1 MKQTN
6 HARLML
12 ILSMAVFGTLAPFV
26 RHIPLTSGE
35 LALGRAVLA
44 AGLIA
49 LYLLITGQKIPLHGL
64 KKELL
69 LLLLSPVTGE
79 APLGEGGKVFADVV
93 MYISTFFS
101 LVSCVDYIIRNRDCL
116 KDK

>member
-35 LALGRAVLA
+35 LALGRAILA

-49 LYLLITGQKIPLHGL
+49 LCKNHRTLFYP
-64 KKELL
+64 
-69 LLLLSPVTGE
+69 
-79 APLGEGGKVFADVV
+79 AFD
-93 MYISTFFS
+93 
-101 LVSCVDYIIRNRDCL
+101 IIKNQSIMCIRCR
-116 KDK
+116 

>member
-35 LALGRAVLA
+35 LALGRAILA

-49 LYLLITGQKIPLHGL
+49 LCKNHLLFQSRYSIIFH
-64 KKELL
+64 
-69 LLLLSPVTGE
+69 
-79 APLGEGGKVFADVV
+79 AD
-93 MYISTFFS
+93 
-101 LVSCVDYIIRNRDCL
+101 L
-116 KDK
+116 